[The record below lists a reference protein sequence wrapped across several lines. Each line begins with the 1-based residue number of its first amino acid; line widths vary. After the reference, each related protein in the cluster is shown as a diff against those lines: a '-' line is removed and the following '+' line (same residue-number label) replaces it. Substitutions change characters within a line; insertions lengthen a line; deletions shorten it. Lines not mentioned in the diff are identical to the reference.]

1 MSSSSGISW
10 RQGPHQLAQKLIMT
24 TWPLYLARSSWPPA
38 FAGSTNSGAGP
49 VGSAATAGRAMTRAA
64 TIPAIRFFMGP
75 PANPLKEDGRADT
88 HLDVVGEL
96 RGAQEVGL
104 KHAILHC
111 DVDREPVRWQHPVAC
126 PEIHRELLVAGEIDT
141 ADTAEEIKSTGQGES
156 TTDKGLARE
165 EVVAE

>member
-1 MSSSSGISW
+1 MSSSNGISW

-38 FAGSTNSGAGP
+38 LAGSMNSGAGP
-49 VGSAATAGRAMTRAA
+49 VGSEATAGRAITRAA

-75 PANPLKEDGRADT
+75 PTNPLKEDGRTDA

-96 RGAQEVGL
+96 RGAEQVGL
-104 KHAILHC
+104 EHAILHR
-111 DVDREPVRWQHPVAC
+111 DVDREPIGRQHPVAGS
-126 PEIHRELLVAGEIDT
+126 EIHRKLLVTGEIDT
-141 ADTAEEIKSTGQGES
+141 ADTAEEIESTGQS
-156 TTDKGLARE
+156 VATTDKGFARE

>member
-49 VGSAATAGRAMTRAA
+49 VGSEAAAGKAMTRAA
-64 TIPAIRFFMGP
+64 TIPAKRFFMGP
-75 PANPLKEDGRADT
+75 PTNPLKEDGRADT

-104 KHAILHC
+104 EHAVLHC
-111 DVDREPVRWQHPVAC
+111 DVDREPIGRQHPVAG
-126 PEIHRELLVAGEIDT
+126 PEIHRELLVAGEIGA
-141 ADTAEEIKSTGQGES
+141 ADTAENVESARQG
-156 TTDKGLARE
+156 
-165 EVVAE
+165 